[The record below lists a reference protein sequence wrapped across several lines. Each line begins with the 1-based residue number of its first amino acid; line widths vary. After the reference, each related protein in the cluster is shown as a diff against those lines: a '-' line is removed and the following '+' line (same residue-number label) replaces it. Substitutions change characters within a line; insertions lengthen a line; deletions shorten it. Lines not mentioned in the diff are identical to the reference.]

1 MASTVAYDASRVEEW
16 SRDADEEAARGHP
29 IDALLD
35 RLPEPP
41 AAPEERAGE
50 TELPPWPRRRL
61 HAALAELGPA
71 KPGALAMDEAWPR
84 VVAAADFEPVGAPR
98 DFSPNV
104 EAGPAEVA
112 GNGAR
117 AGSATHELPPPPPAR
132 PSRPMPILTEELP
145 SRPAIL
151 EMVRDT
157 RLAENDAAGGE
168 IVRLLASANIAS
180 PQVAASADPM
190 MIADADPMDAPPMII
205 ERARAEQALGIMAN
219 MPRIAQISPV
229 PGLAAGFALSLVAG
243 AVLYAVL
250 TSG

>member
-1 MASTVAYDASRVEEW
+1 MASTVAYDTSRVEEW
-16 SRDADEEAARGHP
+16 PRDADEEAARRHP
-29 IDALLD
+29 IDPSLD
-35 RLPEPP
+35 HLPEPTP
-41 AAPEERAGE
+41 ASDETTGE
-50 TELPPWPRRRL
+50 TELPRWPRRGP
-61 HAALAELGPA
+61 HAALLELGPA
-71 KPGALAMDEAWPR
+71 RPGALAIDEAWPR
-84 VVAAADFEPVGAPR
+84 VVATADFEPVGAPR
-98 DFSPNV
+98 DFASDV
-104 EAGPAEVA
+104 DAGPATA
-112 GNGAR
+112 GGDGAS

-168 IVRLLASANIAS
+168 IVRLLASVNIAS
-180 PQVAASADPM
+180 PEVAASVDPM

-205 ERARAEQALGIMAN
+205 ERARAEQALGMVAD
-219 MPRIAQISPV
+219 MPRIAQLNPV

-243 AVLYAVL
+243 AVLYAML